1 MEVCLSMDALSSL
14 PSRLKSES
22 QRHFFWAQ
30 CTTLSLT
37 LLLGF
42 GWLTSPLPGAEQ
54 ADWQYETANFVVQN
68 APSPELAQKFC
79 ETAEKCRREMA
90 LLWLGRTIPNWSE
103 KCAVRVRMGQMGAGG
118 ATTFVFQNGGY
129 EDLNNVLY
137 QTSRRRLLECA
148 MTASGTDHANALQ
161 DALAA
166 FACNDFEI
174 IEHFF
179 PKHLPLSKG
188 IYYTENIVNLL
199 HIIYYGENE
208 SRDEVLKK
216 VEKFLSK
223 KLTNWE
229 KYFVLYFMALLDRDA
244 EQASE
249 CLQEL
254 CVAYQKQGYPVDALD
269 KCFAAELHGLYR
281 FARLIDEDFF
291 NSITRPKHDCF
302 FEEFE
307 IWQQEN
313 NYPKG
318 KLFYTYPPEMDYVNK
333 LFAAEL
339 PTVALREEK
348 YGTKTEVYKDKEKFA
363 KDLTENIKRI
373 M

>member
-1 MEVCLSMDALSSL
+1 MEKNAKKYIKLYKE
-14 PSRLKSES
+14 KSEKS
-22 QRHFFWAQ
+22 NEKFGYYFPPRDWNDFEAWDQQTYKKHFEDRDDWKTEEVKTKCYVSILAD
-30 CTTLSLT
+30 SLDDF
-37 LLLGF
+37 GF
-42 GWLTSPLPGAEQ
+42 
-54 ADWQYETANFVVQN
+54 F
-68 APSPELAQKFC
+68 
-79 ETAEKCRREMA
+79 
-90 LLWLGRTIPNWSE
+90 
-103 KCAVRVRMGQMGAGG
+103 
-118 ATTFVFQNGGY
+118 FVFQNGGY

-188 IYYTENIVNLL
+188 TYYTENIVNLL

-291 NSITRPKHDCF
+291 NRITRPKHDCF

-333 LFAAEL
+333 MFAAEL